1 MAEFWGTLTADLVGV
16 ILGTLGFW
24 TAFTGLVLAVIGIA
38 NAIIAR
44 RDRRH
49 TRPYNDDGWPPL

>member
-1 MAEFWGTLTADLVGV
+1 MAAFWGTLTADLLGV

-24 TAFTGLVLAVIGIA
+24 TAFTGLIITVIAVTK
-38 NAIIAR
+38 IITAR

-49 TRPYNDDGWPPL
+49 SRPYNDDWRPPS